1 MCKEIEFGRCKL
13 LAEELIDSVQ
23 LFKFDQC
30 PNVEKVILNVAFDLE
45 ELAPICR
52 QKIATVKQL
61 SFDPKLEINCFEMDH
76 VSSLILHGSN
86 FNFCNTLKFI
96 GKFAKNLHYLDI
108 ELEPW
113 SEEVFEN
120 GFTPMFQGL
129 SDSLKTVNLDMD
141 IRISEYDLSCELLK
155 TLSKNCTKLINLRF
169 HLRFNQSRPLPT
181 VENCF
186 NSLKKLIVPELKF
199 VDALISDNNC
209 LTKLFIE
216 QATMEELRNFDLTT
230 LGQKLKML
238 KKCYINIRPGRYT
251 G

>member
-1 MCKEIEFGRCKL
+1 M
-13 LAEELIDSVQ
+13 
-23 LFKFDQC
+23 
-30 PNVEKVILNVAFDLE
+30 
-45 ELAPICR
+45 
-52 QKIATVKQL
+52 
-61 SFDPKLEINCFEMDH
+61 
-76 VSSLILHGSN
+76 
-86 FNFCNTLKFI
+86 
-96 GKFAKNLHYLDI
+96 
-108 ELEPW
+108 
-113 SEEVFEN
+113 
-120 GFTPMFQGL
+120 
-129 SDSLKTVNLDMD
+129 
-141 IRISEYDLSCELLK
+141 
-155 TLSKNCTKLINLRF
+155 
-169 HLRFNQSRPLPT
+169 PT